1 MQKFSFTMLNFL
13 SVFNFSEFVDPL
25 QESMSEDSSANE
37 NCDNPP
43 ILDYCEKMVRDK
55 EGFLEAYQAHVGYS
69 LLCYIKCPISW
80 G

>member
-1 MQKFSFTMLNFL
+1 MQKFSFINYLNF
-13 SVFNFSEFVDPL
+13 FNFSEFLDQP

-43 ILDYCEKMVRDK
+43 ILDYYEKMVRDK